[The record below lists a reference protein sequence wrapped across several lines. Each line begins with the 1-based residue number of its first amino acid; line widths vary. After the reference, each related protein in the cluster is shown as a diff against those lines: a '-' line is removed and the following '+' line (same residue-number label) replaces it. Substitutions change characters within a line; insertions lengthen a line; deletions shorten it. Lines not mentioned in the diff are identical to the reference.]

1 MSIKRASSDPALPDT
16 APTDAC
22 AMSLSLPTAL
32 RRLADAL
39 FEVPDLGGIC
49 RLLAQSLP
57 GLLGVSQAAVLVWNR
72 RLDAFEGLIPGK
84 TKLQPVESQPDGTMP
99 ETRYLLSDGVLL
111 DTGGER
117 GEGTLLPLI
126 ARSGMI
132 GMLVLGLR
140 RRRRQPPFSAREVQ
154 LLTRFSA
161 RAAMALENHV
171 YQREL
176 IESER
181 SAALGTMASMLAH
194 DFRGPMT
201 VIRGY
206 AETFLDPSVSVG
218 EVRAR
223 AEVILQT
230 IDRLDRMATE
240 TLDFARVGGQLARRP
255 VDLGTALDLIIRAT
269 ERELPGLTVVRDF
282 APLPAT
288 AVTLDIDK
296 LQRAIGN
303 IAANARDA
311 MGGSGRLV
319 IAARI
324 EGDELTP
331 LMRLVLTLADE
342 GPGVSTEI
350 RETLFDPFVTAG
362 KKRGTGLGLAV
373 ARRFVEDH
381 DGTLTLLP
389 RDDAEPG
396 LPGGAR
402 FRIVL
407 PLVAAAAT
415 PATQKQEAAQPLSVV
430 SSSKR

>member
-1 MSIKRASSDPALPDT
+1 VSIKRASLDLASP
-16 APTDAC
+16 APTDVC
-22 AMSLSLPTAL
+22 AMSLPLPTAL

-39 FEVPDLGGIC
+39 FEVPDLGGLC
-49 RLLAQSLP
+49 RLLAESLP
-57 GLLGVSQAAVLVWNR
+57 DLLGVSQAAVLVWNR

-84 TKLQPVESQPDGTMP
+84 TKLQPVESQPDGTVP
-99 ETRYLLSDGVLL
+99 ETRYLLSDGALL

-132 GMLVLGLR
+132 GMLVLGPR
-140 RRRRQPPFSAREVQ
+140 RRHRQPPFSARAVQ

-161 RAAMALENHV
+161 RAAMAVESHV

-181 SAALGTMASMLAH
+181 TAALGTMASMLAH

-206 AETFLDPSVSVG
+206 AETFLDPTVSVA

-288 AVTLDIDK
+288 AVTLDVDK
-296 LQRAIGN
+296 LQRAIGS

-311 MGGSGRLV
+311 MGGNGRLV
-319 IAARI
+319 IAARM
-324 EGDELTP
+324 EGDQVTP
-331 LMRLVLTLADE
+331 PMRLVLTLADE
-342 GPGVSTEI
+342 GPGVSAEI

-389 RDDAEPG
+389 PDAVEPG
-396 LPGGAR
+396 LPNGAR
-402 FRIVL
+402 LRIVL

-415 PATQKQEAAQPLSVV
+415 LETDAHESAPPPSVE
-430 SSSKR
+430 SSFER